1 MVRFLIVLLAVTFIG
16 GVSAAAEDPRTE
28 ISLPADMRDAFL
40 EHMRDHMDSLD
51 DVMSRLAD
59 GDFKGAAEVAR
70 EQLVRGSGKGFGRY
84 LPIEFREMGLAM
96 HQAAAAFA
104 ETVENVQTQP
114 TAADWQEA
122 MAALQEIS
130 AQCRNCHSSFRIE

>member
-1 MVRFLIVLLAVTFIG
+1 MARILVVLLAVAFIG
-16 GVSAAAEDPRTE
+16 GGGAAAEDPRTE
-28 ISLPADMRDAFL
+28 VSFPADMRDAFL

-59 GDFKGAAEVAR
+59 GDFQGAAVVAR
-70 EQLVRGSGKGFGRY
+70 EQLVRGSGKGFGRH
-84 LPIEFREMGLAM
+84 LSIEFREMGLAM

-104 ETVENVQTQP
+104 ETVESAQTQP

-122 MAALQEIS
+122 MAALQGIS